1 LAWPAFRASAS
12 PLDETSAHELSRKS
26 LFTRG
31 IAMNLTNPKVLLFF
45 LAFLPQFVK
54 SDAGPVAIQVIW
66 FGACFT
72 DATLIAFGVIALL
85 AGVIGDR
92 LRRSPRAQTI
102 LNRVARS
109 SLPDW
114 PFAC

>member
-1 LAWPAFRASAS
+1 VSG
-12 PLDETSAHELSRKS
+12 KS
-26 LFTRG
+26 LFTRR

-72 DATLIAFGVIALL
+72 AATLIA
-85 AGVIGDR
+85 AG
-92 LRRSPRAQTI
+92 
-102 LNRVARS
+102 
-109 SLPDW
+109 
-114 PFAC
+114 